1 MAVVKTHL
9 TFKKIRLSLFVRSYA
24 NYRIA
29 QGIREK
35 YKLENKLTAKELRNK
50 YFKKRAIPEI
60 ARLSRALNL
69 TYKPLWESI
78 VLSKI
83 PALNKKMPDREKI
96 KVYLAIESELITLS
110 VAKISRS
117 NYFFNPD
124 YEDEFAI
131 LSIAIERAVG
141 NKLIDIDNDSIFEH
155 QREILQKLYLRW
167 YYKVAWKYKLPTT
180 RIVPF
185 VLRLIS

>member
-1 MAVVKTHL
+1 MAEVKARL
-9 TFKKIRLSLFVRSYA
+9 TFKKIRAALFVRSYA
-24 NYRIA
+24 RYRIA

-35 YKLENKLTAKELRNK
+35 YKLDDKLTVEELRKK

-60 ARLSRALNL
+60 AKLSRTLNL
-69 TYKPLWESI
+69 AYKPLWESI
-78 VLSKI
+78 ILEKI
-83 PALNKKMPDREKI
+83 PTLNKRMPDRDKI
-96 KVYLAIESELITLS
+96 KAYLAIESELIALS

-124 YEDEFAI
+124 YDDESAI

-141 NKLIDIDNDSIFEH
+141 NKLINIEDDSVFNH
-155 QREILQKLYLRW
+155 QQEILQKLYLRW
-167 YYKVAWKYKLPTT
+167 YYKMAWKYKLPTT